1 MPTSLP
7 WPGELRIL
15 LPDWMPAVVDP
26 DRAYRTD
33 DQKVELAIALS
44 RENVLRGTGGPF
56 GAAIFEAESGRLV
69 GVGVNSV
76 LRHNNSV
83 LHAEMVAFMVA
94 EARLGSYTLEI
105 PGGPDHVLA
114 TSCEPCAMCLGG
126 VLWSG
131 VRRVICGAVR
141 QDAHDLAF
149 DEGPVFPESY
159 DYLSAR
165 GVTFTFGVRRAEARE
180 VMATYQR
187 QGGPVYNG

>member
-1 MPTSLP
+1 MSRPLP

-15 LPDWMPAVVDP
+15 LPEWIGEVVDP
-26 DRAYRTD
+26 DQRCLTD
-33 DQKVELAIALS
+33 EAMVELAIRLS
-44 RENVLRGTGGPF
+44 RENVERGAGGPF
-56 GAAIFEAESGRLV
+56 GAAIFEADTGRLV

-94 EARLGSYTLEI
+94 EARLGSFTLEL

-114 TSCEPCAMCLGG
+114 TSCEPCAMCLGA

-131 VRRVICGAVR
+131 VRRVICGALR

-159 DYLSAR
+159 AYLAER
-165 GVTFTFGVRRAEARE
+165 GVGVTFGVRRAEARA
-180 VMATYQR
+180 VMAAYQR
-187 QGGPVYNG
+187 QGGRVY